1 MNIEKAFCHELGRS
15 IDISQARNEYFR
27 QDIPRTRF
35 TFSCSSPECQGD
47 FDVIIVGVNYDKLVT
62 DDENY
67 VQAHFRSKDK
77 GSHSEDCHWV
87 IEEEARREYINQGDS
102 QKEKKNR
109 HRRTTEQNYIEV
121 STFLSRTKSK
131 ESNTEES
138 SKTVEKEIDTPK
150 RKASIRSARIKK
162 AISRIERGYTSAS
175 FSELVSNYLEIS
187 RQKLWDT
194 PLKVEG
200 CRATTYGQFFKKLE
214 WYDDTKAGEHIYFGS
229 VKVDKV
235 YPKDFDFVE
244 GLPSGIVL
252 KFYQKATV
260 GDTTSAPTLYITKK
274 MFDESPAAHVL
285 AESIKAACLDEDF
298 SNYLWCHFYG
308 RIEEVERKGR
318 NDESYTVLS
327 VVPDSIDTLELIPFK
342 KDKS

>member
-187 RQKLWDT
+187 RQKAM
-194 PLKVEG
+194 G
-200 CRATTYGQFFKKLE
+200 HTT
-214 WYDDTKAGEHIYFGS
+214 
-229 VKVDKV
+229 
-235 YPKDFDFVE
+235 
-244 GLPSGIVL
+244 
-252 KFYQKATV
+252 
-260 GDTTSAPTLYITKK
+260 
-274 MFDESPAAHVL
+274 ES
-285 AESIKAACLDEDF
+285 
-298 SNYLWCHFYG
+298 
-308 RIEEVERKGR
+308 
-318 NDESYTVLS
+318 
-327 VVPDSIDTLELIPFK
+327 
-342 KDKS
+342 